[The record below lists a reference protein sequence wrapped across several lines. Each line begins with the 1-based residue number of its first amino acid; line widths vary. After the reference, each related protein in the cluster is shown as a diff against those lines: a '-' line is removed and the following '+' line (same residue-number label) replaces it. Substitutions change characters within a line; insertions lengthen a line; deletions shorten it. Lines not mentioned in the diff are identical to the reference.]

1 MITCDGWGVKCYFTM
16 ENREEMILFAVYCTG
31 FIAVGIMIYIA
42 ASILDQLTRE
52 RVQLQGRG
60 ETRVEMMSVSH
71 L

>member
-1 MITCDGWGVKCYFTM
+1 
-16 ENREEMILFAVYCTG
+16 MILFAVYCLG
-31 FIAVGIMIYIA
+31 FIAVGVMIYIA

-60 ETRVEMMSVSH
+60 ETRVEMMGVSH